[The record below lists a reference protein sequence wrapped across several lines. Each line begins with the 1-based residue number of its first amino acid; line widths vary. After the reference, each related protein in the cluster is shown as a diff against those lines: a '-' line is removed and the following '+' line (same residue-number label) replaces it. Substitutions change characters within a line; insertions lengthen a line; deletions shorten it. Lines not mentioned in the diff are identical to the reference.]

1 MTHTASIRVA
11 RESDAPTVLEL
22 IRALADYERLAH
34 EVAATEADLQRH
46 LFSERPAAEVLL
58 AEIDGDSAGFAL
70 YFQTYSTFTGQPGL
84 YLEDLFVRPEHR
96 GRGIGKALL
105 KHLASIAVERGYAR
119 MEWAVLDWNQPAIDF
134 YDSLGARPLD
144 DWITYRLTGDP
155 LQRLAGV
162 E

>member
-1 MTHTASIRVA
+1 MSDTTTIRTARPADV
-11 RESDAPTVLEL
+11 PTILQL
-22 IRALADYERLAH
+22 IGALADYERLAH
-34 EVAATEADLQRH
+34 EVAATETDLRRH

-58 AEIDGDSAGFAL
+58 AESDGQSAGFAL

-96 GRGIGKALL
+96 GNGIGKALL
-105 KHLASIAVERGYAR
+105 RQLASIAVERGYAR

-155 LQRLAGV
+155 LQRLAG
-162 E
+162 EE